1 MNKVELISMVR
12 SNRPNDLKEWVD
24 YYFAIGFDKIT
35 IFDNE
40 STFSVKEL
48 FSNYKKVDVR
58 EIIIGD
64 LLDRV
69 LPPTYE
75 AIGKEKE
82 DEKNY
87 LAFLDDDEYIYIKN
101 NKNIKSIL
109 DNEMEVLCLYWKY
122 MSSRE
127 LLEDREGTII
137 DTFNYTIAYDVIH
150 PDKMQVKSIVNFNK
164 CKDVKWGGDGP
175 HLPTVDN
182 SIKTIANET
191 IKNGYGNAILT
202 ENFYDN
208 QEMYIYHYLF
218 QTHKD
223 WLFKRERRPHAS
235 DIFYN
240 RPGNYT
246 VLDNNMIDKKRELK
260 I

>member
-1 MNKVELISMVR
+1 MNKVELVSMVR
-12 SNRPNDLKEWVD
+12 NNRPDDLKEWVD

-48 FSNYKKVDVR
+48 FSNYKNIDVR
-58 EIIIGD
+58 EIIIDD

-87 LAFLDDDEYIYIKN
+87 IAFLDDDEYIYIKN
-101 NKNIKSIL
+101 NKNIKDIL
-109 DNEMEVLCLYWKY
+109 NNEMEVLCLFWKY
-122 MSSRE
+122 LSSYE
-127 LLEDREGTII
+127 LLEDRETTII
-137 DTFNYTIAYDVIH
+137 DTFNYTTAYN
-150 PDKMQVKSIVNFNK
+150 PERNDKMQVKSIVNFNK
-164 CKDVKWGGDGP
+164 CKDVKWGLDGP
-175 HLPTVDN
+175 HLPIVNN
-182 SIKTIANET
+182 SITTIT
-191 IKNGYGNAILT
+191 GGIIRNGYGYEPMTI
-202 ENFYDN
+202 NFYDN

-218 QTHKD
+218 QTHRD